1 MSPPEA
7 RGKFLL
13 LIRRPKL
20 LLHFL
25 VFPGKGEVG
34 PGLTEKEELFVN
46 DLQSHWNS
54 LPSSA
59 ETLKSMGV
67 GDRMKL
73 GNRYRSS
80 SP

>member
-7 RGKFLL
+7 RGKLHLL
-13 LIRRPKL
+13 TRRPKL
-20 LLHFL
+20 LLRFL

-34 PGLTEKEELFVN
+34 PGLTEKEELILN

-59 ETLKSMGV
+59 ETLKSMG
-67 GDRMKL
+67 G
-73 GNRYRSS
+73 G
-80 SP
+80 